1 MLCTEK
7 GKRGIKALPQG
18 RRAARYGV
26 QVGAGTDPQPALLIT
41 ALCEAAVLNV
51 WSTAES
57 TLCDFC
63 LFFLMFY
70 CWWDH
75 FQSSGDSRGPRERTE
90 EP

>member
-18 RRAARYGV
+18 RCAARYGV
-26 QVGAGTDPQPALLIT
+26 QVGAGTDPQLALLIT

-63 LFFLMFY
+63 LFFLFVLLLM
-70 CWWDH
+70 
-75 FQSSGDSRGPRERTE
+75 GPLSIVRRLQGAQRAH
-90 EP
+90 

>member
-18 RRAARYGV
+18 RCAARYGV

-63 LFFLMFY
+63 LFFFNVLLLV
-70 CWWDH
+70 
-75 FQSSGDSRGPRERTE
+75 GPLSIVRRLQGAQRAH
-90 EP
+90 